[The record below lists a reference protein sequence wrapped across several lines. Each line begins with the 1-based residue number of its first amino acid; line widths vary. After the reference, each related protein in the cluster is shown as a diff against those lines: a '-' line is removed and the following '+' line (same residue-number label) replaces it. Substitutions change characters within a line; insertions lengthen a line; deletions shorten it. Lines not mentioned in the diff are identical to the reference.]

1 MSSNKCLMIINP
13 RSGTASKRGL
23 EWWATRRLAK
33 SGIDLETIVT
43 QAPGDAHRLARHAAD
58 AGYLGVIAA
67 GGDGTVNEIAS
78 AIRGTKTAL
87 GIVPCG
93 SGNGLARHLELTSD
107 LNEALDVI
115 GSRHI
120 EACDCGEANGIS
132 FFCTFG
138 LGFDAAVSEKF
149 ASSRRRGPL
158 NYLKSVILEYTK
170 FKPEEF
176 EIETDNGYSF
186 KFKAFIVAVC
196 NASQY
201 GNNAFIAPSASIR
214 DGLLDI
220 TIVHSGTPLSRALVG
235 VDLFTGLIERNILIQ
250 TLRVKSAKIRTTSNK
265 AHADGEPITINN
277 EIKVDCIPGDLLI
290 FTNEKKTPFRPMI
303 TPLKYFHRDF
313 WARLRKLFEKHS

>member
-1 MSSNKCLMIINP
+1 MQSNKCLMIINP

-23 EWWATRRLAK
+23 AWWASRRLAK
-33 SGIDLETIVT
+33 AGIELESVVT
-43 QAPGDAHRLARHAAD
+43 KAPGDAYRFAKDAVE
-58 AGYLGVIAA
+58 AGYLGVLAA

-78 AIRGTKTAL
+78 ALRGSKTAL

-93 SGNGLARHLELTSD
+93 SGNGLARHLELSTD

-115 GSRHI
+115 ASRHI
-120 EACDCGEANGIS
+120 EACDSCEANDIP

-149 ASSRRRGPL
+149 SKSHKRGPL
-158 NYLKSVILEYTK
+158 NYIKSVILEYSS

-176 EIETDNGYSF
+176 EIETENGHIF

-220 TIVHSGTPLSRALVG
+220 TIIHSGTPFSRALAG
-235 VDLFTGLIERNILIQ
+235 VDLFTGLIEHNMIIQ
-250 TLRVKSAKIRTTSNK
+250 TLRVKEAFIRTSSEK
-265 AHADGEPITINN
+265 AHADGEPMKIDH
-277 EIKVDCIPGDLLI
+277 EIHVKCIPGDLLI
-290 FTNEKKTPFRPMI
+290 FTKEKKTPFKPMI
-303 TPLKYFHRDF
+303 TPLRYFNRDI
-313 WARLRKLFEKHS
+313 WARLRKIFIKHD